1 MSPPP
6 FQVSEGSGRALVI
19 AVGLNSEW
27 GKTMTL
33 MEDAGDDP
41 TPLQARQAPDLSFG
55 ALSIDATLNPATGK
69 TGP

>member
-1 MSPPP
+1 MVIHEYMAFNLCSLPDVPPP

-41 TPLQARQAPDLSFG
+41 TPLQAS
-55 ALSIDATLNPATGK
+55 
-69 TGP
+69 